1 MNTSPSIRCTT
12 SYFAWDV
19 GVGWVL
25 ELREFANRETLSNMP
40 RVSST
45 GALL

>member
-12 SYFAWDV
+12 SYFAWDA
-19 GVGWVL
+19 GDGW
-25 ELREFANRETLSNMP
+25 ELSLRQFANRETLSNMP